1 MKNLHVAGEWACR
14 VHLCVSTCPAQSTGL
29 VNVVSTVKAPVA
41 QSFMQVTGLL
51 FVFIAHELFTV
62 LVEVG
67 FSVHARSLFSD
78 LSIHRVGFS
87 VLCPSC
93 ASLEHLLHE
102 GEGAG

>member
-1 MKNLHVAGEWACR
+1 MCQLKEVQKPTREWACR

-62 LVEVG
+62 VVQVG
-67 FSVHARSLFSD
+67 FSVPVVIL
-78 LSIHRVGFS
+78 
-87 VLCPSC
+87 
-93 ASLEHLLHE
+93 
-102 GEGAG
+102 